1 MNEHIAYLMS
11 VLPEVPTGT
20 PAEIAK
26 DALDFFSKWIGR
38 AGGLIAL
45 VGFVKMALGFKEDSS
60 RETLEGALVAIS
72 GLIIKASIE
81 SLDVFTTSPI
91 SADTEFYAL
100 QDFISKWLA
109 RLGGLALFLGAI
121 LLALGIKDNDA
132 AGKVTG
138 IKTIAT
144 GGVIIGLSAISVI
157 VELT

>member
-1 MNEHIAYLMS
+1 MNEHMTYIMS

-26 DALDFFSKWIGR
+26 DTLDFFSKWIGR
-38 AGGLIAL
+38 VGGIIAL

-60 RETLEGALVAIS
+60 KETLEGALVAIS
-72 GLIIKASIE
+72 GLIIKSAIK
-81 SLDVFTTSPI
+81 SLDVFKTRYI

-121 LLALGIKDNDA
+121 IFALGMKDNDA
-132 AGKVTG
+132 HGKVTG

-157 VELT
+157 VNLT